1 MLLRGEGVPQD
12 VAEARELFAK
22 AAAKGNAEAQRRLG
36 VLYRDGVGVEVDGRR
51 AKDWFDKACQGGLQE
66 GCAERDLLKEKG
78 F

>member
-1 MLLRGEGVPQD
+1 MLLRGEGVAKD
-12 VAEARELFAK
+12 ATEARELFAK

-36 VLYRDGVGVEVDGRR
+36 VLYGVGVEVDGRR

-66 GCAERDLLKEKG
+66 GCAERDLLREKG